1 MALDLSK
8 QIGPLPLGAWIAIV
22 GGGLAFAYY
31 TSTHAAAPAAVA
43 DPGVA
48 AGYDAATPPP
58 DTSTDTGT
66 AGITI
71 TDNDSWGTA
80 AVNALVAR
88 GYSPSASQTAIS
100 KYLSGGSPNLTDT
113 ALINL
118 AILLIGAP
126 PSLPQSNLPTTPNPG
141 APGTTNSFKGVSQN
155 TPGIPGKLGDYNLK
169 AGSSRYDSH
178 GKPVGKYSGKTAYIY
193 QWGKIGSAWYGKSIT
208 YYFRAADLTAQ
219 KSTVSV
225 HKPPTK
231 AAPKPPAKPQK
242 PKAPAKPRATTYTV
256 KPGDSLSAIAQ
267 KLGIKGGWKALY
279 SANHHA
285 IGSNPNLIH
294 PKLKLRIPN

>member
-31 TSTHAAAPAAVA
+31 TSTHAAAPAAA
-43 DPGVA
+43 PDPGVA
-48 AGYDAATPPP
+48 AGYDAATPA
-58 DTSTDTGT
+58 DTTDTTDTTGT
-66 AGITI
+66 GTTGI

-88 GYSPSASQTAIS
+88 GYSATAAQTAIS
-100 KYLSGGSPNLTDT
+100 KYLSGGSPNLQDT

-141 APGTTNSFKGVSQN
+141 TGTTATFKGVSQA

-178 GKPVGKYSGKTAYIY
+178 GKPVGKYTGKTAYIY
-193 QWGKIGSAWYGKSIT
+193 QWGKIGSAWYGKSVT

-242 PKAPAKPRATTYTV
+242 PKAPAKPRAATYTV
-256 KPGDSLSAIAQ
+256 KPDDSLSAIAQ
-267 KLGIKGGWKALY
+267 RLGVKGGWKALY
-279 SANHHA
+279 SANHKA
-285 IGSNPNLIH
+285 IGSNPNLIY
-294 PKLKLRIPN
+294 PGLKLKI